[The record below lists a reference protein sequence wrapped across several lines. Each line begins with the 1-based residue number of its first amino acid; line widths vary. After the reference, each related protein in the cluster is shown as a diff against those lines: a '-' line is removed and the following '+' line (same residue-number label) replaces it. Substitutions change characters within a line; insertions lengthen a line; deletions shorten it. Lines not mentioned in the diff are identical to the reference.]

1 MDSWGT
7 FWGERSDTNV
17 ELLDYFSEQL
27 ALSICESLYR
37 NAETSTDQ
45 HGPHRFGGAA
55 CEECS
60 FVAFD
65 LLWGVLA
72 DAFRIFGKKAYE
84 AGRAGKSELTA
95 ADLSVIGIGQLA
107 RDKTEIDKL
116 LNGLNQGSIRK
127 DPPSTPV

>member
-1 MDSWGT
+1 MSQGESEVDSWGT
-7 FWGERSDTNV
+7 FWGERTDENV

-27 ALSICESLYR
+27 TLSICEARYR
-37 NAETSTDQ
+37 NAGTSTNQ

-60 FVAFD
+60 FLAFD

-84 AGRAGKSELTA
+84 AGRAGKSESTA

-107 RDKTEIDKL
+107 RDKSEIDKL
-116 LNGLNQGSIRK
+116 LNGLDQQG
-127 DPPSTPV
+127 TT